1 MCIDPV
7 AHYGAGSW
15 LTFPTSPL
23 ISSLFSC
30 ASKDLRSS
38 FAALI
43 LAALLSTVFSSA
55 LPYHCMPFRFPLART
70 PAQVTPRATPPTSP
84 LISSLSSALPKGR
97 LRSLLTALILA
108 AFSTNIFSFS
118 CALRYAAARR
128 ETEPLCA
135 CAETLRL
142 QAGRAIMSK
151 IENKNYTIRLL
162 TRVYLS
168 TSESDRCFTVFLA
181 AALLVLCLTP
191 PSAPPTMMTSPAT
204 PEFVSLPC
212 EQGLL
217 SLLDAAPVDDFLSSQ

>member
-1 MCIDPV
+1 
-7 AHYGAGSW
+7 
-15 LTFPTSPL
+15 
-23 ISSLFSC
+23 
-30 ASKDLRSS
+30 
-38 FAALI
+38 
-43 LAALLSTVFSSA
+43 
-55 LPYHCMPFRFPLART
+55 
-70 PAQVTPRATPPTSP
+70 
-84 LISSLSSALPKGR
+84 
-97 LRSLLTALILA
+97 
-108 AFSTNIFSFS
+108 
-118 CALRYAAARR
+118 
-128 ETEPLCA
+128 
-135 CAETLRL
+135 
-142 QAGRAIMSK
+142 MSK